1 MNVFHVTVE
10 GRRTTVTLAPFLTA
24 LLWGEGIDDL
34 SGWLQ
39 AQIDEEPELW
49 VWSAEWSGTVSGR
62 LQAICLRYVADDRT
76 VDRALE
82 VAHAVGGVG
91 A

>member
-1 MNVFHVTVE
+1 MNVFHVTLD
-10 GRRTTVTLAPFLTA
+10 GRRTTVTLPPFLTA

-34 SGWLQ
+34 PGWLQ
-39 AQIDEEPELW
+39 AQVDEEPERW
-49 VWSAEWSGTVSGR
+49 TWSAEWSDTVSGR
-62 LQAICLRYVADDRT
+62 LQAICLRYVADDL
-76 VDRALE
+76 VVARALK